1 MNMRRNPLKSVS
13 CSKSEPRYEILLK
26 TVLKRLQSFLMLSKE
41 ILSTSEGRKIP
52 GHPHA
57 GPLKITAEANY
68 GLGHLLSKDNRLPSC
83 WGCGSVQK
91 LLVSLKPW
99 SHTQQKLLIF

>member
-1 MNMRRNPLKSVS
+1 MNMHRNPLKSVS
-13 CSKSEPRYEILLK
+13 CSKSEPRYEMLLK
-26 TVLKRLQSFLMLSKE
+26 TELKRLHFFLKLSKE
-41 ILSTSEGRKIP
+41 ILSTSEGREIP

-57 GPLKITAEANY
+57 GPLKITAEANH
-68 GLGHLLSKDNRLPSC
+68 GLGHHLSKDNRLPSR
-83 WGCGSVQK
+83 WGRGSVLK